1 MRAGGGDVAQF
12 GRPGGARARYFTIV
26 RLDMFMTF
34 IPAASSGQ
42 GLEVLSYS
50 EVPVS
55 VELKS
60 SMAN

>member
-1 MRAGGGDVAQF
+1 MAQF